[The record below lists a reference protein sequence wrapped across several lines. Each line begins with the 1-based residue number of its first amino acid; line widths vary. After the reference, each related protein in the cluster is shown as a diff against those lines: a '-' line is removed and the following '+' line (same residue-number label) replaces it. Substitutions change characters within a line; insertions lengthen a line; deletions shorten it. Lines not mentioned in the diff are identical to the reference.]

1 MAEPLDFTALED
13 LSAAFC
19 EARVLHAAVGLDLFA
34 AVGDGADAAEV
45 AAARGLD
52 PRATGLLLN
61 AMTALG
67 LLHKTAG
74 RYTLTPASR
83 RHLLPGAPQYLGGM
97 VAFEAA
103 TWDLWGRLEEAVRTG
118 EPVRPPD
125 MYQGDPAETR
135 RFILAM
141 DSLVRA
147 RGDARWLAEHLDL
160 AGVGRL
166 LDVGSGPATYPVALC
181 RAHPELK
188 ATVFDLPGTLAVTRE
203 RIEAEGLADRIDLVA
218 GDYRTD
224 PLPGGFE
231 MVFLSN
237 VIHGEDEAANR
248 ALMARCHAALVPGGR
263 VVVKDHFLAEDLT
276 APAGGAV
283 FSLLMLLS
291 TRGRNYAFGEAAGWM
306 AEAGFER
313 PTETV
318 LPPPFSSSLVIA
330 RRGHGPP
337 R

>member
-1 MAEPLDFTALED
+1 MAEPLDFSALED

-19 EARVLHAAVGLDLFA
+19 EARVLHAAVGLDLFT

-45 AAARGLD
+45 ADARGLD

-74 RYTLTPASR
+74 RYTLTPAAR
-83 RHLLPGAPQYLGGM
+83 RHLLPGSAAYLGGM
-97 VAFEAA
+97 VAFESA

-125 MYQGDPAETR
+125 MYQGNPHETR

-147 RGDARWLAEHLDL
+147 RGDAAWLAGNLDL
-160 AGVGRL
+160 SGVRRV

-181 RAHPELK
+181 RAHPELRC
-188 ATVFDLPGTLAVTRE
+188 TVFDLPGTLAVTRE
-203 RIEAEGLADRIDLVA
+203 RVREEGLDERIALVA
-218 GDYRTD
+218 GDYHAD
-224 PLPGGFE
+224 PLPEGFDL
-231 MVFLSN
+231 VFLSN

-248 ALMARCHAALVPGGR
+248 DLMAQCFAALKAGGR
-263 VVVKDHFLAEDLT
+263 VVVKDHVLAEDL
-276 APAGGAV
+276 ASPAGGAV

-291 TRGRNYAFGEAAGWM
+291 TRGRNYAFGEIAGWM
-306 AEAGFER
+306 TKAGFEA

-318 LPPPFSSSLVIA
+318 LPPPFSSSLVVA
-330 RRGHGPP
+330 RRP
-337 R
+337 